1 MSGREL
7 TGRKVLIITVA
18 AFAVVIGVNL
28 TLAYQAVHTFPGL
41 EVENGYVASQNFNT
55 LRHAQQSLGW
65 TANVDYDE
73 QERVFSLRVTDEAG
87 RPVKVPQVA
96 MTIGRATSTRDDKR
110 PNLVYY
116 NGTFSAPLDLGPG
129 YWTIRLDAHA
139 EDGTEFR
146 QRLQLHV
153 DG

>member
-18 AFAVVIGVNL
+18 FFAVGVGVNL

-41 EVENGYVASQNFNT
+41 EVENGYVASQEFNS
-55 LRHAQQSLGW
+55 LRHEQVALGW

-73 QERVFSLRVTDEAG
+73 KARLFSLRFTDANG
-87 RPVKVPQVA
+87 RPVKVPRVA
-96 MTIGRATSTRDDKR
+96 LTIGRATSNRDDKQ
-110 PNLVYY
+110 PDLVYY

-146 QRLQLHV
+146 QRLHVHV